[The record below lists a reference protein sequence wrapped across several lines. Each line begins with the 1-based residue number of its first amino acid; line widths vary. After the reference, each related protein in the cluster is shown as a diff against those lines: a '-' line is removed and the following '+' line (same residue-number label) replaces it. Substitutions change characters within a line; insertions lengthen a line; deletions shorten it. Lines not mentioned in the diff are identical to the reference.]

1 MAGRVYVIRRVHH
14 VPLATMALWE
24 ENSPSRLEFR
34 RGGTKD
40 EVGKD
45 NFSETKTEVL
55 LDDIIYFKIGDCG
68 RMVMTARDPGI
79 NVHSCMRIRVK
90 REEVGDQSAFY
101 RSTVSGLCLERCF
114 GRKAF
119 WPSLQLCAPS
129 YSSLWFLLLWYAR
142 DALLVTSSV
151 FGYVRYVSE

>member
-79 NVHSCMRIRVK
+79 NVHSCMRIRV
-90 REEVGDQSAFY
+90 EVRGRGS
-101 RSTVSGLCLERCF
+101 VGLL
-114 GRKAF
+114 
-119 WPSLQLCAPS
+119 
-129 YSSLWFLLLWYAR
+129 
-142 DALLVTSSV
+142 
-151 FGYVRYVSE
+151 

>member
-45 NFSETKTEVL
+45 NFSETKTEV
-55 LDDIIYFKIGDCG
+55 F
-68 RMVMTARDPGI
+68 T
-79 NVHSCMRIRVK
+79 
-90 REEVGDQSAFY
+90 
-101 RSTVSGLCLERCF
+101 
-114 GRKAF
+114 
-119 WPSLQLCAPS
+119 
-129 YSSLWFLLLWYAR
+129 
-142 DALLVTSSV
+142 
-151 FGYVRYVSE
+151 